1 MSEATAT
8 VGQSSVT
15 AERAPVRLGG
25 WAQVT
30 LFAIGILIGAGVNSL
45 LSPPPPANP
54 YAELAI
60 IGEPPE
66 SAAIVRVLLADDART
81 LSRMLPG
88 EVLQALGEA
97 IDPLQEIFEAK
108 YVGGTERK
116 GDILASYVLSG
127 RGSQGQDFSVGVVF
141 RVSGGKVIGVN

>member
-1 MSEATAT
+1 MSEASTA
-8 VGQSSVT
+8 VAQPAAVT
-15 AERAPVRLGG
+15 ERAPVRLGG
-25 WAQVT
+25 WAQVM
-30 LFAIGILIGAGVNSL
+30 LFVLGILVGAGVNSY
-45 LSPPPPANP
+45 LSPPPPPNP
-54 YAELAI
+54 YAELSL

-66 SAAIVRVLLADDART
+66 SAAVVRVILADDART

-88 EVLQALGEA
+88 EVLQGLGQA

>member
-1 MSEATAT
+1 MSEAAAT
-8 VGQSSVT
+8 VRQPSVA
-15 AERAPVRLGG
+15 AEQAPVRLGG
-25 WAQVT
+25 WAQLI
-30 LFAIGILIGAGVNSL
+30 LFVIGILIGAGVNSL
-45 LSPPPPANP
+45 FSPPPPPNP

-66 SAAIVRVLLADDART
+66 TAAIVRIILADDART

-88 EVLQALGEA
+88 EVLQGLGQA

-127 RGSQGQDFSVGVVF
+127 RGSQVQVFSVGVVF

>member
-8 VGQSSVT
+8 VGQPAVAT
-15 AERAPVRLGG
+15 EQAPVRLGG
-25 WAQVT
+25 WAQVI
-30 LFAIGILIGAGVNSL
+30 LFVMGILIGAGINSY
-45 LSPPPPANP
+45 LSPGPPPNP
-54 YAELAI
+54 YAELSL

-66 SAAIVRVLLADDART
+66 SAAVVRVLLADDART

-88 EVLQALGEA
+88 EVLQGLGQA

-108 YVGGTERK
+108 FVGGTERK
-116 GDILASYVLSG
+116 GDILASYVMSG

>member
-8 VGQSSVT
+8 VGQPTVAT
-15 AERAPVRLGG
+15 EQAPVRLGG
-25 WAQVT
+25 WAQFI
-30 LFAIGILIGAGVNSL
+30 LFVMGILVGAGINSYM
-45 LSPPPPANP
+45 SPAPPPNP
-54 YAELAI
+54 YAELTI

-66 SAAIVRVLLADDART
+66 SAAVVRVLLADDART

-88 EVLQALGEA
+88 EVLQGLGQA

-108 YVGGTERK
+108 FVGGTERK
-116 GDILASYVLSG
+116 GDILASYVMSG

>member
-1 MSEATAT
+1 MSEAAAT
-8 VGQSSVT
+8 VGQAGAT
-15 AERAPVRLGG
+15 AEQAPVRLGG
-25 WAQVT
+25 WPHVM
-30 LFAIGILIGAGVNSL
+30 LFVLGILVGAGVNSL
-45 LSPPPPANP
+45 FSPPPPPNP

-66 SAAIVRVLLADDART
+66 SAAVVRVLVAGDART

-88 EVLQALGEA
+88 EILQGLARA
-97 IDPLQEIFEAK
+97 IDPLHEIFEAK

-127 RGSQGQDFSVGVVF
+127 RGSSGQDFSVGVVF
-141 RVSGGKVIGVN
+141 RVSGGKVMGVN

>member
-1 MSEATAT
+1 VSELSTA
-8 VGQSSVT
+8 VGQPAAA
-15 AERAPVRLGG
+15 AERAPVHLGG
-25 WAQVT
+25 WAQLM
-30 LFAIGILIGAGVNSL
+30 LFVLGLLVGAGVNSY
-45 LSPPPPANP
+45 LSPAPPPNP
-54 YAELAI
+54 YAELSL

-66 SAAIVRVLLADDART
+66 SAAVVRVLLADDART

-88 EVLQALGEA
+88 EVLQGLGQA

-108 YVGGTERK
+108 FVGGTERK
-116 GDILASYVLSG
+116 GDILASYVMSG